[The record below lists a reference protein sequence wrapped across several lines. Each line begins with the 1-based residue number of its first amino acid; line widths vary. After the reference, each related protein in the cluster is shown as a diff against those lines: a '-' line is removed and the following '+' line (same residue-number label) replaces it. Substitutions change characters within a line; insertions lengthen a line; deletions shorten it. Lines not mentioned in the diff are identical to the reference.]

1 MRRAST
7 LLWFSCF
14 AIIAVALVEAGRA
27 RPAFAEPGASGVGGF
42 TILGAGTGEGGEARP
57 YEIVV
62 VVDNYAEMLFVY
74 SIETANDRR
83 VQLRGGQSLP
93 ALFRTARGG

>member
-7 LLWFSCF
+7 LLWISCF
-14 AIIAVALVEAGRA
+14 AILATALVEAGRA
-27 RPAFAEPGASGVGGF
+27 RPAFAEPLATGIGGF
-42 TILGAGTGEGGEARP
+42 TILGAGTGDGGDARP

-83 VQLRGGQSLP
+83 VQLRGGQNLP
-93 ALFRTARGG
+93 ALFRSARGG

>member
-1 MRRAST
+1 MRRTST
-7 LLWFSCF
+7 LLWISFF
-14 AIIAVALVEAGRA
+14 AIVATALVEAGRA
-27 RPAFAEPGASGVGGF
+27 RTAFAEPIAPSIGGF
-42 TILGAGTGEGGEARP
+42 TVLGASTGEGGEARP

-62 VVDNYAEMLFVY
+62 VVDNYADMLFVY

-93 ALFRTARGG
+93 ALFRAARGG

>member
-7 LLWFSCF
+7 LLWISCF
-14 AIIAVALVEAGRA
+14 AILATAIVEAGRA
-27 RPAFAEPGASGVGGF
+27 RPAFAEPNSSGFGGF
-42 TILGAGTGEGGEARP
+42 TILGAGTGEGGDARP
-57 YEIVV
+57 YEVIVI
-62 VVDNYAEMLFVY
+62 VDNYAEMLFVY